1 MVSGSGK
8 GHNAECQHRNLKNGF
23 GKFYIL
29 FSFIFIYFLDFHV
42 VSFLPKLYTLNRSG
56 MCDIQVRQSRLQRGV
71 SKLRVLTCFNIPPGL
86 WWFELA
92 LDAIQERK
100 IWDSFLFYFDCVGI
114 FLEWKQFKFHC
125 FVAFHV
131 EMCLLTWVTVLLV
144 RALATGL
151 ICPFLLVGRS
161 FFFLFP
167 LWLVKT
173 NIFCSLT
180 LLNMKIPI
188 CRRWRLSGTS

>member
-23 GKFYIL
+23 GNLYII

-42 VSFLPKLYTLNRSG
+42 VFFLPKLYTLNRSG

-71 SKLRVLTCFNIPPGL
+71 SKLRVLT
-86 WWFELA
+86 
-92 LDAIQERK
+92 IQETK

-161 FFFLFP
+161 FFFWFP